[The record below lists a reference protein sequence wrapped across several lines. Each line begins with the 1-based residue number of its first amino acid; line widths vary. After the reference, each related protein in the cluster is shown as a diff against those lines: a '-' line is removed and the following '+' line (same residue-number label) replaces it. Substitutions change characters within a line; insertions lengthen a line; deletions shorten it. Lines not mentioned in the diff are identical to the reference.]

1 MLDNPVL
8 VLNRNWAAVNVATV
22 ARALTLLFND
32 AARVVDVSDY
42 QAFTWEDWSKIDP
55 RDGERF
61 IQSTSIR
68 LRVPEVIVL
77 TAYDG
82 LPETAVTFSR
92 RNIFKRDHYTC
103 QYCGKQP
110 GMEELT
116 LDHVMPKSRGGLTD
130 WTNTVLACLPC
141 NKSKDNRT
149 PTEARMALRKQPVKP
164 AWRPI
169 YAMRTIRPESWS
181 KFVSEAYWNI
191 ELMK

>member
-22 ARALTLLFND
+22 ARALTLLFNE
-32 AARVVDVSDY
+32 AAKVVDVSDY
-42 QAFTWEDWSKIDP
+42 QAFTWSDWAKINP
-55 RDGERF
+55 RDGDLF

-82 LPETAVTFSR
+82 MPETAVTFSR

-116 LDHVMPKSRGGLTD
+116 LDHVLPKSREGTTV

-141 NKSKDNRT
+141 NKRKANRT
-149 PTEARMALRKQPVKP
+149 PDEAGMHLRSKP
-164 AWRPI
+164 AKPSWRPA
-169 YAMRTIRPESWS
+169 YAMRIERPESWS
-181 KFVSEAYWNI
+181 KFMSEAYWNI
-191 ELMK
+191 ELAK